1 MSQSPW
7 CSPVGKRLRA
17 MEDSDSDSDEADEFK
32 AGDAEAYMFMRSFNE
47 DNAKLMLNKTATT
60 SDDLGEDGEISDVN
74 MNPDEEDEDET
85 GEADDDGGHDVDSDN
100 EEELED
106 EPNMWENRI
115 IPFVIDDD
123 MASRSSLSSGWGH
136 IHARLSDDED
146 DSDLMGGYGSSADD
160 DEIDRCLPEEYLK
173 HDPTPDTQ
181 YPKPDW
187 ITLKELNQR
196 KCGFTSTRNR
206 SRCSNIYWFERYVN
220 NSLWMIQR
228 LQRKA
233 TLEEHTGCVNCNE
246 FNSTGQLLCS
256 GSDDLSVCIWD
267 WQLGKLKKKITAG
280 HTNNIFH
287 SQFCDSDGKIITSS
301 RDGTVRLIDI
311 ESGLSELLASQSGEI
326 GRLAFITPQT
336 LVTCGTN
343 ACVNHIDLRDRSSF
357 KLFIVRNP
365 KDNRTCA
372 LHSINTHPIDNHKV
386 VVAGASPYV
395 FLYDLRRVVQNLN
408 DYEHKPT
415 YCLDRFDN
423 TDNIVTS
430 TAFNSTGDKL
440 LISFNDDDL
449 VLCRTSTCEVVH
461 TYTGHR
467 NKKTIK
473 GCAWFGDNYVL
484 SGSDDGHIYGW
495 DVESEH
501 IVCFL
506 RGDDKGAVNSLSI
519 HPTLPILASSGR
531 EHNIKI
537 WEPTSNTWPQT
548 LKGIKPQICKN
559 NMRRKRAK
567 ERRRDY
573 SRRFFLHGDESDTD
587 W

>member
-1 MSQSPW
+1 
-7 CSPVGKRLRA
+7 
-17 MEDSDSDSDEADEFK
+17 MEDSDSDSDSDSDGFGEFR
-32 AGDAEAYMFMRSFNE
+32 DSDTQTDAYMFMRGGWGDDYSKHLTLE
-47 DNAKLMLNKTATT
+47 GVDVRT
-60 SDDLGEDGEISDVN
+60 DDLGDV
-74 MNPDEEDEDET
+74 DEDEDESEVNMST
-85 GEADDDGGHDVDSDN
+85 DDEDEIPDANDGHELLSDNDMEDSIRGGNIRIDFDVDTT
-100 EEELED
+100 
-106 EPNMWENRI
+106 
-115 IPFVIDDD
+115 
-123 MASRSSLSSGWGH
+123 SRSSEGSLWAH
-136 IHARLSDDED
+136 NHARISDDED
-146 DSDLMGGYGSSADD
+146 DSDLMGGYGSSADE

-196 KCGFTSTRNR
+196 KHGLTSTRNT
-206 SRCSNIYWFERYVN
+206 SRCSNVYWFERYVN

-228 LQRKA
+228 LQKKA
-233 TLEEHTGCVNCNE
+233 TLEEHTGCVNCND
-246 FNSTGQLLCS
+246 FSSTGQLVCS

-267 WQLGKLKKKITAG
+267 WQLGKLKKKINTG

-287 SQFCDSDGKIITSS
+287 SQFCDSDEKIITSS

-311 ESGLSELLASQSGEI
+311 ETNLSELLVSQSGEI

-343 ACVNHIDLRDRSSF
+343 AYVNHIDLRDKTSF
-357 KLFIVRNP
+357 KLFIVRTP
-365 KDNRTCA
+365 KENRTCA
-372 LHSINTHPIDNHKV
+372 LHTINTHPIDRHKV

-408 DYEHKPT
+408 NYEHKPT
-415 YCLDRFDN
+415 YCLDRFEN
-423 TDNIVTS
+423 TENIVTS
-430 TAFNSTGDKL
+430 TAFNSTGDNL

-449 VLCRTSTCEVVH
+449 ILCKTNTCEVVH

-467 NKKTIK
+467 NKRTIK

-506 RGDDKGAVNSLSI
+506 KGDDKGAVNALNV

-531 EHNIKI
+531 EHSVKI

-567 ERRRDY
+567 ERRRNY
-573 SRRFFLHGDESDTD
+573 SQRYLSHGEESDSG